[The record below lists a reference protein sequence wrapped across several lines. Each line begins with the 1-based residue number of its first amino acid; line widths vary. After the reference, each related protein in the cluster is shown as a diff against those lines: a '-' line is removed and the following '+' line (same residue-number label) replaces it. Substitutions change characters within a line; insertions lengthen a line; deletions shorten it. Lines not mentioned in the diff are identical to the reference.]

1 MSRPASRDQGDTL
14 RFILDFARSQR
25 QHLSE
30 AEIIERFMGGD
41 YDRGA
46 LDEPDGPREDEEH
59 ARKDFESEAGADSLG
74 PRD

>member
-1 MSRPASRDQGDTL
+1 MREHDGHDTL
-14 RFILDFARSQR
+14 RFILDYARSQR

-46 LDEPDGPREDEEH
+46 LDEPDGPREPDDGGCQDE
-59 ARKDFESEAGADSLG
+59 R
-74 PRD
+74 